1 MSEIKSRDVSER
13 GFYYNLERSPYEWKS
28 PYGDSYKLPSAKRL
42 EMMESRSRIA
52 INQVDKLLEKNNLIN
67 NVPPEFVAKLHRY
80 MIEAVYRQIVG

>member
-1 MSEIKSRDVSER
+1 MSEIQSRDVSER
-13 GFYYNLERSPYEWKS
+13 GFYYNLEKSPYEWKS

-52 INQVDKLLEKNNLIN
+52 IAQMDKLIDKYNLSYSI
-67 NVPPEFVAKLHRY
+67 PPEFVAKLHRY